1 MPNIFRFRVLLGG
14 FSGAP
19 GLNTLFVGNPGTP
32 NPLPEGLQDAA
43 DLVGDAYNE
52 VLSFL
57 ASGVTVNIEP
67 VVTELVPETGEVVK
81 EHSITSWAQ
90 KNATG
95 TGDESRATQAKLRFR
110 ADEVINRQFLRGG
123 NFIGPLSGNAMGQ
136 SGTLSPTAI
145 TQIGNMFNG
154 LTDPLG
160 DLMLVLW
167 HRPVNQT
174 GGQAGVV
181 KSVSCNPVPAVLRG
195 RRD

>member
-1 MPNIFRFRVLLGG
+1 MANIFRFRVPLAG

-19 GLNTLFVGNPGTP
+19 GVNTLFVGNPGSP
-32 NPLPEGLQDAA
+32 NPIQEGLQDAA
-43 DLVGDAYNE
+43 DLIGSAYAG
-52 VLSFL
+52 VLGFL
-57 ASGVTVNIEP
+57 ASGVNVNISP

-123 NFIGPLSGNAMGQ
+123 NFIGPISGNAMGQ
-136 SGTLSPTAI
+136 SGSLSPTAI
-145 TQIGNMFNG
+145 TAFGNMFNG
-154 LTDPLG
+154 LIDPLG
-160 DLMLVLW
+160 ELMLVLW
-167 HRPVNQT
+167 HRPVNQA

-181 KSVSCNPVPAVLRG
+181 KSVTCNPVPAVLRG